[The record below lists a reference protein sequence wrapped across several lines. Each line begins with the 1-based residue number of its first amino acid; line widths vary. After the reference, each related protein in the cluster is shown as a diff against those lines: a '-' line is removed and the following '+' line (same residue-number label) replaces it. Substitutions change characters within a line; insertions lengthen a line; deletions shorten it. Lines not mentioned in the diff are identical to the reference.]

1 MLSDH
6 VRTPDGRP
14 YDPLDAKGILVFVL
28 LGVAAAWDAATGV
41 DRPAWLAWLG
51 LAGVAALYAAA
62 VLLAFRRVPA
72 LATAAL
78 IALAAV
84 VTALAAHFGG
94 GWLYLF
100 PLVGIACGVV
110 LYGRRVRIALLALTG
125 VTALVVWRGGG
136 QLESIM
142 TFSWGT
148 FSAGIVV
155 AFILHLHALI
165 AELHDTRQQLA
176 EAAVTRERL
185 RFARDLHDLLGHTLS
200 VIVVKAEAVR
210 RLALRDPEQAR
221 RQAGDIETVGR
232 QALTEVREAVTGYR
246 EASLTGEL
254 DRAVDALRAAGV
266 EPVVRRTGPE
276 PDGRA
281 QTLLGWVV
289 REGVTNIIR
298 HSGATRAEIE
308 LTGTSLTIRDNGP
321 TPPPT
326 GTASKP
332 TAAVTPAGTTTTTST
347 TTSTTTTSD
356 TAEDAAA
363 AEVAFGGASGGGGS
377 GLRGLAERLAQ
388 AGGQVEAG
396 PLPEGGW
403 QLRVF
408 LPQD

>member
-6 VRTPDGRP
+6 VRPPDGRP

-232 QALTEVREAVTGYR
+232 QALAEVREAVTGYR

-254 DRAVDALRAAGV
+254 GRAVDALRAAGV

-321 TPPPT
+321 TSPPAPPPAD
-326 GTASKP
+326 TASG
-332 TAAVTPAGTTTTTST
+332 TTTAVTPAD
-347 TTSTTTTSD
+347 TTTSD

-363 AEVAFGGASGGGGS
+363 AEGAAGGASGGGGS

-403 QLRVF
+403 QLRAF